1 MNKLIVTGFTAVL
14 IVSCNPFIKKQTGM
28 KKKEIKTGM
37 VEITSF
43 KLNHGVSTTDFEESA
58 LSMQQGFLEKQNGF
72 ITRTLT
78 VSEDSVW
85 TDIVHWKDLG
95 SLEKA
100 MQVAQKSNV
109 AASFME
115 KIDFN
120 SIKMSLTT
128 PVLIEK

>member
-1 MNKLIVTGFTAVL
+1 MNKLIIIGLTTVVL
-14 IVSCNPFIKKQTGM
+14 ASCNPLTQKQTGM
-28 KKKEIKTGM
+28 KKKETKTGM
-37 VEITSF
+37 VEITTF

-58 LSMQQGFLEKQNGF
+58 LSMQQVFLEKQNGF
-72 ITRTLT
+72 IARTLT

-85 TDIVHWKDLG
+85 TDIVQWKDHG

-100 MQVAQKSNV
+100 MQVADKSDV

-120 SIKMSLTT
+120 SIKMNLTT